1 MSGSSPPHSHFGA
14 AYYTLLLALLK
25 LGFLPSSLSFGCR
38 MSIPNASLLGI
49 NISEM
54 GMSNISVTP
63 QIFLWKVSS
72 LLFGFHFC
80 IPDVVKNSESPG
92 RLLPLLL
99 FKNWK
104 VHLSL
109 ALLSGMQDQSYFG
122 LDWNS
127 TLGNITQKQ
136 KLLLQNTNI
145 GCEEVVRWG
154 YKCLSLNLYVF
165 SHFL

>member
-1 MSGSSPPHSHFGA
+1 MPLPATDTGERWIDYHWHPLDILPRQGPWLTPCCSASTSLDNLMNLGSPPYSYGCSGKRF
-14 AYYTLLLALLK
+14 TS
-25 LGFLPSSLSFGCR
+25 LGRSFFIWTAMVR
-38 MSIPNASLLGI
+38 IASTNRIPGT
-49 NISEM
+49 
-54 GMSNISVTP
+54 VTWG
-63 QIFLWKVSS
+63 QAHRKWKVQPQ
-72 LLFGFHFC
+72 H
-80 IPDVVKNSESPG
+80 
-92 RLLPLLL
+92 
-99 FKNWK
+99 
-104 VHLSL
+104 
-109 ALLSGMQDQSYFG
+109 LSGMQDQSYFG